1 MFGGSPSAFDFLTSA
16 KYGADSVRRPRIPSP
31 KPSGTMET
39 KVQAV
44 AWRLGAA
51 GLFVALRASSSV
63 G

>member
-1 MFGGSPSAFDFLTSA
+1 MHD
-16 KYGADSVRRPRIPSP
+16 ADLVRRPRIPSP

-39 KVQAV
+39 KVQVV